1 MTHLIIKKIEENL
14 GKRDGTHRLV
24 GLWDS
29 ILLEGQGTVPH
40 FHENMEEIYYIISG
54 QALMTIDGDT
64 ELVDEEDIIYIP
76 PNKNH
81 SIRQTG
87 DLPLRFITVSID
99 IRKNPRIPSQSHY
112 V

>member
-1 MTHLIIKKIEENL
+1 MTHLIIKNIEANL
-14 GKRDGTHRLV
+14 GKRDGTHRMV

-29 ILLEGQGTVPH
+29 ILLEGQGTIPH
-40 FHENMEEIYYIISG
+40 YHENMEEIYYVISG
-54 QALMTIDGDT
+54 QGLMTIDGDT

-87 DLPLRFITVSID
+87 DLPLRYITVSID
-99 IRKNPRIPSQSHY
+99 IRENPRKLPQNHY
-112 V
+112 I

>member
-1 MTHLIIKKIEENL
+1 MTSLIIKNIEENL
-14 GKRDGTHRLV
+14 GKRDGTRRLV

-29 ILLEGQGTVPH
+29 ILLDGQGTIPH
-40 FHENMEEIYYIISG
+40 FHDSMEEIYYVISG
-54 QALMTIDGDT
+54 QGLMTIDGDT
-64 ELVDEEDIIYIP
+64 ELVDEEEIIYIP

-99 IRKNPRIPSQSHY
+99 IRKNLRTQSQNHY
-112 V
+112 I

>member
-1 MTHLIIKKIEENL
+1 MTSLIIKNIEENL
-14 GKRDGTHRLV
+14 GKKDGTHRLV

-29 ILLEGQGTVPH
+29 ILLEGQGTIPH
-40 FHENMEEIYYIISG
+40 FHESMEELYYVISG
-54 QALMTIDGDT
+54 QGLMSIDGNT

-76 PNKNH
+76 KNSIH

-99 IRKNPRIPSQSHY
+99 IREKPRKSPQNHY
-112 V
+112 I

>member
-1 MTHLIIKKIEENL
+1 VTHLIIKNIEANL
-14 GKRDGTHRLV
+14 GKRDGTHRMV

-29 ILLEGQGTVPH
+29 ILLEGQGTIPH
-40 FHENMEEIYYIISG
+40 YHENMEEIYYVISG
-54 QALMTIDGDT
+54 QGLMTIDGDT

-87 DLPLRFITVSID
+87 DLPLRYITVSID
-99 IRKNPRIPSQSHY
+99 IRENPRKLPQNHY
-112 V
+112 I